1 MYAVKLTRRKRSK
14 IFVCTFVIRVHVC
27 NLMRERQIWHYAS
40 ALWGN
45 EEVIGNGVM
54 SKYLSPA
61 EVCKRLEGLVSE
73 KTLANWRCSGNKGP
87 TFIKIGG
94 SHILYRGGW

>member
-1 MYAVKLTRRKRSK
+1 
-14 IFVCTFVIRVHVC
+14 
-27 NLMRERQIWHYAS
+27 MRERQICHYAS

-73 KTLANWRCSGNKGP
+73 KTLANWRCFGNKGP

-94 SHILYRGGW
+94 RVFYIAVDVDKWVNRVLLKDKRKKPVNAI